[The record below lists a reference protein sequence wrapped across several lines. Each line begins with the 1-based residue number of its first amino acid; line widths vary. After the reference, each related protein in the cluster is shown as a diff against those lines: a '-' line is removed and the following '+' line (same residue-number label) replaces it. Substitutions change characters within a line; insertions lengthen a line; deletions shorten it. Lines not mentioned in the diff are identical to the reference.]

1 MEFRR
6 VLFRSVGGAARAKS
20 SRRGACL
27 PPRPAHLCPKRW
39 LLQQLQECL
48 RELIG
53 LRERGDRGLAEH
65 LARYQLAL
73 LGRKVDVHDGGLR
86 RLDVLQR
93 GGELLAAELEARP
106 PAAEPAARSGTR
118 RNGETGR
125 AKGGE

>member
-53 LRERGDRGLAEH
+53 LRERGDRGLDEH

-93 GGELLAAELEARP
+93 GGELLAAELEARDQ
-106 PAAEPAARSGTR
+106 EI
-118 RNGETGR
+118 GR
-125 AKGGE
+125 AECRERG